1 VILFFDNDIGRGV
14 PDALH
19 SVDIRVLSVLRRYRR
34 GNTPDTRW
42 LRDAGQ
48 NGWLVISCNKDILNV
63 DEERELIISERV
75 GFVFLTSGQDKA
87 REILKSFGPDVVIGV
102 GGYAS
107 GPLLRMAALKGIP
120 ALIQE
125 QNSYPGITNI
135 MLAKRVEKICVAYD
149 GMEKFFP
156 AKNIIITGN
165 PVRQDIAK
173 TAGKETQAMEFFGL
187 DRNKKALLVIGGSLG
202 ARRRIS
208 DDALPERGAV
218 EGAARQPRARPAGLP
233 H

>member
-1 VILFFDNDIGRGV
+1 MILFFDNDIGRGV

-87 REILKSFGPDVVIGV
+87 REILKLV
-102 GGYAS
+102 
-107 GPLLRMAALKGIP
+107 
-120 ALIQE
+120 
-125 QNSYPGITNI
+125 
-135 MLAKRVEKICVAYD
+135 LAKWSWLERIDREVERPFV
-149 GMEKFFP
+149 FFLGLNGR
-156 AKNIIITGN
+156 ARRHN
-165 PVRQDIAK
+165 PISPIAK
-173 TAGKETQAMEFFGL
+173 KIRT
-187 DRNKKALLVIGGSLG
+187 R
-202 ARRRIS
+202 
-208 DDALPERGAV
+208 
-218 EGAARQPRARPAGLP
+218 AA
-233 H
+233 

>member
-75 GFVFLTSGQDKA
+75 GIVFLTSCQDKA
-87 REILKSFGPDVVIGV
+87 REILKLV
-102 GGYAS
+102 
-107 GPLLRMAALKGIP
+107 
-120 ALIQE
+120 
-125 QNSYPGITNI
+125 
-135 MLAKRVEKICVAYD
+135 LAKWSWLER
-149 GMEKFFP
+149 
-156 AKNIIITGN
+156 ITGKWKCRLCSFWVSMGEPGGTILSARLPRRYEQEPHEWGGASVLQTSHSRFRSSHDTPRPAHRPTT
-165 PVRQDIAK
+165 PVTDPRRHQS
-173 TAGKETQAMEFFGL
+173 TQNA
-187 DRNKKALLVIGGSLG
+187 
-202 ARRRIS
+202 
-208 DDALPERGAV
+208 
-218 EGAARQPRARPAGLP
+218 PRAAWIG
-233 H
+233 